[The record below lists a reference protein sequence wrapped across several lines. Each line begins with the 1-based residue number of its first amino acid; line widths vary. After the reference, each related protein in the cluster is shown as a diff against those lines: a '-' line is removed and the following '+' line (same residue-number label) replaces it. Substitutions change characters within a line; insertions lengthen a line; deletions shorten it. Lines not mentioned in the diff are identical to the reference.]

1 MGIIIK
7 HSLKNIFSKPVRL
20 LVLILCIVFASFTA
34 LIASDMSNS
43 LQTIIRGYAMK
54 MIGTMDIMVTGAN
67 TDAMDGV
74 DELTPVTKVGIC
86 QVGQY
91 EFERDA
97 SSYTYT
103 FEEKINVFSFSD
115 LNAAFEMSL
124 LPETFELDDTTAVIN
139 TDYADKFGVQEG
151 DVIELE
157 TRDEEIIELTVAKII
172 NAENNVLDGNI
183 VIVDSEITNRISCT
197 RSNNYSMWMIDVKDD
212 SMISGVVDLL
222 KTNDPKASVTSI
234 DEMLLSDGLDQIVKL
249 FYLMFLVSFLL
260 VIFVTISIAEK
271 IVNERMSVIGT
282 LRSLGITPSKTAFVL
297 LTENVIYAVA
307 GALLGC
313 LLYNQAKG
321 PLLGSMLTVESA
333 QGTLNAAE
341 LVGKTPVYTYLAV
354 LLGAI
359 IIECAYPLYELLKAV
374 RISIRDIIFN
384 NKDTEFKYKWS
395 RLYIGIALVII
406 SLVTG
411 LLNKNFITLAI
422 ALICGVTALAV
433 LIPYLILGISKGL
446 SAAFRKAKMPVALL
460 ASENIAR
467 NKVIMGTA
475 VICISSVLLS
485 LLIGAVGN
493 ALKSDLSTAD
503 YNCNLSV
510 DVYTSDKNHD
520 YLFIN
525 NIEGVTETDYIYTS
539 TVTGGQINDAPL
551 TMMYIISDTP
561 HTILNALPE
570 NGYGLASDEIVI
582 SRSKASNLGLEIG
595 DELTVSFGTDTK
607 FPFTRT
613 FILADTVDTD
623 HTDLLSTSSMIIS
636 PEVFE
641 QLFHGSLG
649 QILVNADDP
658 DAVKERIENNTETGS
673 VDVKT
678 IDDIRNEY
686 SQSSKGLMLV
696 INLVITGSVAL
707 TLIGIGGNQAL
718 GFITRKRE
726 TAMLY
731 SVALSRGKLKLLL
744 FLESLFSIGISA
756 GVAALAMPL
765 LYNVLGK
772 LLNVISEGDLNILEE
787 GPLDIKIILVY
798 FLIIMFVFMSTTLIP
813 FRSLR
818 KMKIA
823 EELKYE

>member
-1 MGIIIK
+1 
-7 HSLKNIFSKPVRL
+7 
-20 LVLILCIVFASFTA
+20 
-34 LIASDMSNS
+34 MSNS
-43 LQTIIRGYAMK
+43 LQTILRGYAMK

-124 LPETFELDDTTAVIN
+124 LPETIELDDTTAVIN

-157 TRDEEIIELTVAKII
+157 TSDEEIIELTVAKII

-234 DEMLLSDGLDQIVKL
+234 DEMLSSDGLDQIVKL

-307 GALLGC
+307 GASLGC

-551 TMMYIISDTP
+551 TIMYIISDTP

-731 SVALSRGKLKLLL
+731 SVALSRNKLKLLL

>member
-34 LIASDMSNS
+34 LIAFDMSNS

-86 QVGQY
+86 QVSQY

-103 FEEKINVFSFSD
+103 FEEKINIFSFSD

-157 TRDEEIIELTVAKII
+157 TRDEEIIELTVTKII

-183 VIVDSEITNRISCT
+183 VIVDSDISNRISCT

-234 DEMLLSDGLDQIVKL
+234 DEMLSSDGLDQIVKL

-307 GALLGC
+307 GASLGC

-395 RLYIGIALVII
+395 RLYTGIALVII

-475 VICISSVLLS
+475 VICITSVLLS

-520 YLFIN
+520 YQFIN
-525 NIEGVTETDYIYTS
+525 NIEGVTETDYIYSS

-731 SVALSRGKLKLLL
+731 SVALSRNKLKLLL

>member
-34 LIASDMSNS
+34 LIAFDMSNS

-91 EFERDA
+91 EYERDA

-103 FEEKINVFSFSD
+103 FEEEINVFSFSD

-124 LPETFELDDTTAVIN
+124 LPEPFELDDTTAVIN
-139 TDYADKFGVQEG
+139 TNYADKFGVQEG

-157 TRDEEIIELTVAKII
+157 TLDEEIIELTVAKII

-183 VIVDSEITNRISCT
+183 VIVDSDISNRISCT

-234 DEMLLSDGLDQIVKL
+234 DEMLISDGLDQIVKL

-307 GALLGC
+307 GASLGC

-321 PLLGSMLTVESA
+321 PLLGSMLTVEST

-395 RLYIGIALVII
+395 RLYTGIALVII

-475 VICISSVLLS
+475 VICITSVLLS

-510 DVYTSDKNHD
+510 NVYTSDKNHD

-551 TMMYIISDTP
+551 TIMYIISDTP

-613 FILADTVDTD
+613 FILADMVDTD

-649 QILVNADDP
+649 QILINADDP

-765 LYNVLGK
+765 LYNILGK